1 MFMAV
6 MRLGVFRLEM
16 VKKEKNVCRQWS
28 PVDWARLYDDDEHRT
43 ARLYNIHYL
52 SYFFFLLNFIF
63 KGLFNILK

>member
-1 MFMAV
+1 MSMAV

-16 VKKEKNVCRQWS
+16 VNKEKNVCRQWS

-52 SYFFFLLNFIF
+52 SYFFFIIIIRFYF
-63 KGLFNILK
+63 QSSF